1 MEFAE
6 QIKVVKKMN
15 LPIVKTVRSVAVC
28 GMGGSGI
35 AGFILKD
42 LLDEKPVFILQS
54 YELPKFVNNEMLVFC
69 ISYSG
74 NTAET
79 ISMHRQAK
87 KRGCKTIVITS
98 GGILS
103 KEKGAIIIPS
113 GLEPRQAL
121 GYMFFTLWKILGKN
135 FDNVASIIE
144 SITTDEGIAKKI
156 KGKIPVIYAN
166 SGYSALSLRW
176 KQQLNEDSKILA
188 ISNVFPELNH
198 NEIEARYKNA
208 IILFLKAHEE
218 KAINLLKKGE
228 NVLEIVLRGKT
239 KLEKMFYGLAL
250 ANIVSVE
257 LAGLNGEDYKE
268 YRYIEKL
275 KKLRGR

>member
-6 QIKVVKKMN
+6 QIKVIEEMS
-15 LPIVKTVRSVAVC
+15 LPRIKPMGGIAVC

-35 AGFILKD
+35 AGYILRNVYH
-42 LLDEKPVFILQS
+42 EKPVFIFQS
-54 YELPKFVNNEMLVFC
+54 YYLPEFLNKNIVVFC

-79 ISMHRQAK
+79 ISLYHQAK
-87 KRGCKTIVITS
+87 KRKCKTVIITS
-98 GGILS
+98 GGVLA

-121 GYMFFTLWKILGKN
+121 GYMFFAMWKMLGKS
-135 FDNVASIIE
+135 FGNVKNIVNNVK
-144 SITTDEGIAKKI
+144 DDGGIAKKI
-156 KGKIPVIYAN
+156 KGKIPVIYTNA
-166 SGYSALSLRW
+166 GYRSLALRW

-188 ISNVFPELNH
+188 IANSFPELNH

-208 IILFLKAHEE
+208 IIIFLKEHDE
-218 KAINLLKKGE
+218 KAMKLLRKGE
-228 NVLEIVLRGKT
+228 NVLEIQLKGKT
-239 KLEKMFYGLAL
+239 RLERIFYGLAL

-257 LAGLNGEDYKE
+257 LAKLNGENYKV
-268 YRYIEKL
+268 YRYIERL
-275 KKLRGR
+275 KKLRGK